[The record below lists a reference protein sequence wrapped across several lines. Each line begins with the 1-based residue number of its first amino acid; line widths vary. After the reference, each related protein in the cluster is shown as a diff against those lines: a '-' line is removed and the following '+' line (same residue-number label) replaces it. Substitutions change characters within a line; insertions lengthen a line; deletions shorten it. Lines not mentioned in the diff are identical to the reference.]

1 MTTQAIVTDTRVIMP
16 DNATPAEMRAAGDA
30 NPGKSVFKASSLKP
44 GFAVEDSKELASVK
58 ARVAKL
64 EAQVQQLLA
73 AQQKTQPVRAA
84 VLSEEAPAPVIKPEP
99 KVEVAPAPAPK
110 VEEPKAVTKS
120 APAPKK
126 VEAPKP
132 APKAEAKPKRMLSE
146 LPMDELKAKVIKLGG
161 NPDRI
166 LKGKHARARTKAL
179 VAWIVR
185 KRAALKAAK

>member
-16 DNATPAEMRAAGDA
+16 DTATAAEMRAAGDA

-44 GFAVEDSKELASVK
+44 GFAVEDSKELAAVK
-58 ARVAKL
+58 ARVATL
-64 EAQVQQLLA
+64 EAQMRQLLA
-73 AQQKTQPVRAA
+73 AQKAQPVRAA
-84 VLSEEAPAPVIKPEP
+84 VLSEEAPAPVTKPEP

-110 VEEPKAVTKS
+110 AVTKP

-126 VEAPKP
+126 AEAAKP

-146 LPMDELKAKVIKLGG
+146 LPIDELKAKVIKLGG

-166 LKGKHARARTKAL
+166 LKDKHARARTKAL